1 MQTESGECLIYNS
14 RHSKNY
20 TGGLKQRNLKPKEVK
35 VFPCP
40 ERPERCFLSI
50 YKAYSNKRPLSSC
63 YYLKPLNKYS
73 DDKWFQ
79 NVPIGH
85 NTLSTLMKTICDA
98 GGLEGNFTNHSLKKT
113 CATALKKFPS
123 ATKRM
128 VTGNR
133 SDSIL
138 CYEET
143 NDEDFKETSKT
154 LHNIETISKKS
165 VSISCSE
172 VCNEISVQGNTQ
184 KKMRIE
190 VDANKNKI
198 VFSFE

>member
-1 MQTESGECLIYNS
+1 
-14 RHSKNY
+14 
-20 TGGLKQRNLKPKEVK
+20 
-35 VFPCP
+35 
-40 ERPERCFLSI
+40 
-50 YKAYSNKRPLSSC
+50 
-63 YYLKPLNKYS
+63 
-73 DDKWFQ
+73 
-79 NVPIGH
+79 
-85 NTLSTLMKTICDA
+85 MKTICDA

-113 CATALKKFPS
+113 CAIALKKFPS